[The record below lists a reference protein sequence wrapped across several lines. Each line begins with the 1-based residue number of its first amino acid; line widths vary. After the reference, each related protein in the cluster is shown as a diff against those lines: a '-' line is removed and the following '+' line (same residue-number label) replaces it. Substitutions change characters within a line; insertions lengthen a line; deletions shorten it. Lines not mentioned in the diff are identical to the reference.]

1 MSSPKKI
8 FIKKKI
14 PRVCNEYN
22 KHICYNYENKLIH
35 EELGVM
41 FRKYKR
47 RTMLFRQS
55 FSKCGDNLRND
66 KEIRKSNNIFLNFN
80 KKKDFMLY

>member
-1 MSSPKKI
+1 
-8 FIKKKI
+8 
-14 PRVCNEYN
+14 
-22 KHICYNYENKLIH
+22 
-35 EELGVM
+35 M

-55 FSKCGDNLRND
+55 FSKCADNLRND